1 MNEDFNPSAK
11 GTDLYLSP
19 DWWTNQ
25 SVLKSRLCRQKVS
38 AQGLTKSG
46 SAGLQSKGPVSRAK
60 RFFQKK
66 ELPEILA
73 ESCIM

>member
-1 MNEDFNPSAK
+1 MNEDFDPSAK

-19 DWWTNQ
+19 DWWTKQ
-25 SVLKSRLCRQKVS
+25 SVLKSRLCRQQVS
-38 AQGLTKSG
+38 AQGFTQSG
-46 SAGLQSKGPVSRAK
+46 SAGLQSKGSVSGAK
-60 RFFQKK
+60 TFFQKK